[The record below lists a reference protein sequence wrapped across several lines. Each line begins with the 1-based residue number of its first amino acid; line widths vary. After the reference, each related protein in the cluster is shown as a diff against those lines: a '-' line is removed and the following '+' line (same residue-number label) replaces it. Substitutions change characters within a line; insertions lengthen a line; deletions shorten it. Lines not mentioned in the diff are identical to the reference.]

1 MDYEKVTVQDCL
13 DMQKMKGQETVL
25 NDGKVEGFNKEQ
37 GPLDALIIKDWLKD
51 LVEIKTRMKD
61 ICCFDSGIRTIYPD
75 DSIHISCGIDR
86 ISDMAGIE
94 LVEKETNYED
104 YPYRYS
110 FEFMGMEFYQLSEK
124 RLFTGIPEDTQE
136 KAG

>member
-13 DMQKMKGQETVL
+13 DMQTMKGQETVL
-25 NDGKVEGFNKEQ
+25 NDGKVEGFSRKK
-37 GPLDALIIKDWLKD
+37 GPLDALIIRDWLKD

-61 ICCFDSGIRTIYPD
+61 ICCFDSGIRTIYPED
-75 DSIHISCGIDR
+75 GVQISCGIDR
-86 ISDMAGIE
+86 ISDMAGFGLE
-94 LVEKETNYED
+94 ERETDYGD

-110 FEFMGMEFYQLSEK
+110 FEFMETEFYQLSEK
-124 RLFTGIPEDTQE
+124 RLTGITG

>member
-25 NDGKVEGFNKEQ
+25 NDGKVEGFRQKQ
-37 GPLDALIIKDWLKD
+37 GPLDALIIKDWLTA
-51 LVEIKTRMKD
+51 LAEAYTRMKD
-61 ICCFDSGIRTIYPD
+61 IACLDSDICAIGPGWGIHLDT
-75 DSIHISCGIDR
+75 GID
-86 ISDMAGIE
+86 IIAEKTGITLKEE
-94 LVEKETNYED
+94 LCDSE

-110 FEFMGMEFYQLSEK
+110 FRYNGILFYQISSE
-124 RLFTGIPEDTQE
+124 RLFTGVPEDAE